1 MSSILKAL
9 KKLEEEKSA
18 RRAGI
23 DVAKGIIKSV
33 PARPPKRR
41 WLFPLSVSGAAI
53 IAALLT
59 YVMMDV
65 AREHGREARRTEP
78 APTISVAKDAGDGKN
93 EVKPDIAR
101 NKKYQVGSLPVTA
114 VSRPV
119 LRAVEKAPA
128 KKPSPAKNTVSV
140 PQQTPV
146 DAKTA
151 NEERRP
157 QKNSPAPV
165 KSDSGNAQQPASV
178 SLPTLRVSG
187 IAWDRDGSERF
198 AVVNGVSVGEGTT
211 VGGAVVEKIFQDKVR
226 FSFANRIFD
235 VAVGNE
241 MR

>member
-9 KKLEEEKSA
+9 KKLDEEKSA

-33 PARPPKRR
+33 PARPPKRK
-41 WLFPLSVSGAAI
+41 WLFPVSVSGAAI
-53 IAALLT
+53 FAALLT
-59 YVMMDV
+59 YVMMDM
-65 AREHGREARRTEP
+65 AREHGREAGRTET
-78 APTISVAKDAGDGKN
+78 ARTISAAKEAGDGKN
-93 EVKPDIAR
+93 EVKPDIAQ
-101 NKKYQVGSLPVTA
+101 NKKYKGGSLPATA

-119 LRAVEKAPA
+119 LRAVEKTPA
-128 KKPSPAKNTVSV
+128 KKPSPAKNSLSGS
-140 PQQTPV
+140 PQIPV
-146 DAKTA
+146 DTKPPHDD
-151 NEERRP
+151 RHP
-157 QKNSPAPV
+157 HKNSPAPV
-165 KSDSGNAQQPASV
+165 KSDSGNAQQPASI
-178 SLPTLRVSG
+178 SLPALRVSG

-198 AVVNGVSVGEGTT
+198 AVVNGVSVGEGMT